1 MKRGKGSDDKP
12 SKKFKDSS
20 GKGAS
25 FINRPKSKITQ
36 VRNLQTMLR
45 GCFSGL
51 YFKILSEII
60 ILSGLQIT

>member
-36 VRNLQTMLR
+36 VGNLQTML
-45 GCFSGL
+45 SG
-51 YFKILSEII
+51 YIN
-60 ILSGLQIT
+60 GL